1 MTEKLPFLPEQ
12 NSYGVTFS
20 QNAVMVKLAGG
31 VARVRADQFGA
42 ASQVNASWLLEDKD
56 WAQFQGFWHYTAKR
70 GTIPFLADLI
80 VDTPYP
86 TQYKV
91 QMIPGSYRVD
101 QVKGAARRVSMSLEI
116 EPVEFTVVTA
126 LFSSAAGSITVI
138 AAPVGS
144 LDVQV
149 IFAAGDKIQ
158 VQGAA
163 VNNGVNI
170 PINLDGIYEVD
181 LVPTPAIVNLFDPG
195 GVNFAAWS
203 GLSTYPSGLSG
214 NIPNVC
220 LVRVP
225 T

>member
-20 QNAVMVKLAGG
+20 QNAIMVKLAGG

-42 ASQVNASWLLEDKD
+42 ASQVSASWLLEEPD

-70 GTIPFLADLI
+70 GTVPFLADLI

-101 QVKGAARRVSMSLEI
+101 QVKGRARRVSMTLEI

-126 LFSSAAGSITVI
+126 LFSSAGTQITVV
-138 AAPVGS
+138 AQPVGA

-158 VQGAA
+158 VQGAG
-163 VNNGVNI
+163 VNNGVNT
-170 PINLDGIYEVD
+170 PMDLDGIYEVTI
-181 LVPTPAIVNLFDPG
+181 VPTPTVITLNNPASVNP
-195 GVNFAAWS
+195 AAWAA
-203 GLSTYPSGLSG
+203 LATYPSGLSG